1 MKTCIPRTASALHAH
16 RLAVGLAVTICVF
29 AAWMPASA
37 ARAGSANWSSATAIS
52 GTNQPDPTRGSQL
65 NAVAMNASGL
75 TLAWD
80 QFTYTGSGSAT
91 IGAAIQAGGRWGA
104 PFTVSGAGGFSTTP
118 SVAVGAD
125 GTMAVSWTYQDPV
138 TTTPSPQQKVQVAV
152 KPASATAWTTYTLA
166 QTSIGGVATTTF
178 VPVAFDAAGN
188 LTAAWT
194 YWDGARHLVQSAVLR
209 SGSSAWQPTVTVSG
223 PLDDG
228 LYFSLAVNAGGDAAI
243 AYTLSPYTSYATGT
257 SARFASRNGAD
268 GTWTMP
274 VTISE
279 TMSSSVG
286 YITSPQVA
294 LDANRQATVIYMG
307 YGIEAV
313 RQLADMTWTA
323 PQTVLRAP
331 NAVSSYVSAD
341 LAADVAGNAVVTA
354 SIFDATI
361 NVDRAS
367 VWVARGT
374 PDGNW
379 TAQLRIT
386 DPAVPV
392 DAYATRAAMSPDGTL
407 AMVGW
412 IDHYHGTVQVS
423 KWTGTAWSAADTI
436 GRGTAFSSF
445 QEVLVLDAASGT
457 SARAIWKS
465 SAKGGTR
472 TMAASYR

>member
-1 MKTCIPRTASALHAH
+1 
-16 RLAVGLAVTICVF
+16 
-29 AAWMPASA
+29 
-37 ARAGSANWSSATAIS
+37 
-52 GTNQPDPTRGSQL
+52 
-65 NAVAMNASGL
+65 
-75 TLAWD
+75 
-80 QFTYTGSGSAT
+80 
-91 IGAAIQAGGRWGA
+91 
-104 PFTVSGAGGFSTTP
+104 
-118 SVAVGAD
+118 
-125 GTMAVSWTYQDPV
+125 
-138 TTTPSPQQKVQVAV
+138 
-152 KPASATAWTTYTLA
+152 
-166 QTSIGGVATTTF
+166 
-178 VPVAFDAAGN
+178 
-188 LTAAWT
+188 
-194 YWDGARHLVQSAVLR
+194 
-209 SGSSAWQPTVTVSG
+209 
-223 PLDDG
+223 
-228 LYFSLAVNAGGDAAI
+228 
-243 AYTLSPYTSYATGT
+243 
-257 SARFASRNGAD
+257 
-268 GTWTMP
+268 
-274 VTISE
+274 
-279 TMSSSVG
+279 
-286 YITSPQVA
+286 
-294 LDANRQATVIYMG
+294 VIYMG

-412 IDHYHGTVQVS
+412 IDHSHGTVQVS

-445 QEVLVLDAASGT
+445 QEVLALDAASGT

-472 TMAASYR
+472 TMAAIYR